1 MFRHIRVQNQPY
13 IQAYVR
19 PFSPSLDSTD
29 IKTPVGFL
37 PKRRRTTSTESL
49 SSESPVGKPPTVS
62 TGLLVCFSIFPQLS
76 NTFPFQPTIPI
87 RPKLPPLP
95 IHPIASNSSHTD

>member
-49 SSESPVGKPPTVS
+49 SSESPVGKPPT
-62 TGLLVCFSIFPQLS
+62 
-76 NTFPFQPTIPI
+76 PTIPI